1 MKVSEVPQDITYY
14 NGEKRACYALDD
26 QGNYVVVPSS
36 GWEAEAIVN
45 GLAMEDWEARLV
57 EIRKEVLAGRQS
69 PLGFYMELRQMTP
82 KILGKT
88 AGIAVFRVKRHF
100 RPEIFAKLKP
110 QVLERYAQA
119 LAISTEELKRGPI
132 NTQGKVIPKFDSRKN
147 NILLK

>member
-45 GLAMEDWEARLV
+45 GLAMEDWEARLAQ
-57 EIRKEVLAGRQS
+57 IRKEVLAGRQS
-69 PLGFYMELRQMTP
+69 PLSYYMELRQMTP
-82 KILGKT
+82 KILGQT

-110 QVLERYAQA
+110 QVLARYAKA
-119 LAISTEELKRGPI
+119 LAVSTEEL
-132 NTQGKVIPKFDSRKN
+132 QKVPQTPKGR
-147 NILLK
+147 

>member
-1 MKVSEVPQDITYY
+1 
-14 NGEKRACYALDD
+14 
-26 QGNYVVVPSS
+26 
-36 GWEAEAIVN
+36 
-45 GLAMEDWEARLV
+45 MEDWEARLV

-132 NTQGKVIPKFDSRKN
+132 NTQGKVITHP
-147 NILLK
+147 

>member
-88 AGIAVFRVKRHF
+88 AGISIFRVKRHF

-132 NTQGKVIPKFDSRKN
+132 NTQGKVITHP
-147 NILLK
+147 

>member
-132 NTQGKVIPKFDSRKN
+132 NTQGKVITHP
-147 NILLK
+147 

>member
-14 NGEKRACYALDD
+14 NGEKRACYALDE
-26 QGNYVVVPSS
+26 QGRYVVVPSS

-132 NTQGKVIPKFDSRKN
+132 NTQGKVITHP
-147 NILLK
+147 

>member
-82 KILGKT
+82 KILGQT

-132 NTQGKVIPKFDSRKN
+132 NTQGKVITHP
-147 NILLK
+147 

>member
-69 PLGFYMELRQMTP
+69 PLGYYMELRQMTP

-132 NTQGKVIPKFDSRKN
+132 NTQRKVITHP
-147 NILLK
+147 

>member
-26 QGNYVVVPSS
+26 RGNYVVVPSS

-69 PLGFYMELRQMTP
+69 PLGYYMELRQMTP

-119 LAISTEELKRGPI
+119 LAISTEELKRGPT
-132 NTQGKVIPKFDSRKN
+132 NTQRKVITHP
-147 NILLK
+147 

>member
-14 NGEKRACYALDD
+14 NGEKRACYALDE
-26 QGNYVVVPSS
+26 QGRYVVVPSS

-69 PLGFYMELRQMTP
+69 PLGYYMELRQMTP

-88 AGIAVFRVKRHF
+88 AGISIFRVKRHF

-132 NTQGKVIPKFDSRKN
+132 NTQGKVITHP
-147 NILLK
+147 

>member
-14 NGEKRACYALDD
+14 NGEKRACYALDE
-26 QGNYVVVPSS
+26 QGRYVVVPSS

-69 PLGFYMELRQMTP
+69 PLGYYMELRQMTP

-88 AGIAVFRVKRHF
+88 AGISIFRVKRHF

-132 NTQGKVIPKFDSRKN
+132 NTQRKVITHP
-147 NILLK
+147 

>member
-14 NGEKRACYALDD
+14 NGEKRACYALDE
-26 QGNYVVVPSS
+26 QGRYVVVPSS

-69 PLGFYMELRQMTP
+69 PLGYYMELRQMTP

-88 AGIAVFRVKRHF
+88 AGISIFRVKRHF

-119 LAISTEELKRGPI
+119 LAISTAELKRGPI
-132 NTQGKVIPKFDSRKN
+132 NTHRKVITHP
-147 NILLK
+147 

>member
-45 GLAMEDWEARLV
+45 GLAMEDGEARLV

-132 NTQGKVIPKFDSRKN
+132 NTQGKVITHP
-147 NILLK
+147 

>member
-26 QGNYVVVPSS
+26 QGNYVVVPSF

-132 NTQGKVIPKFDSRKN
+132 NTQGKVITHP
-147 NILLK
+147 